1 MTWDNKTRTLTI
13 GQRQGQ
19 YQGMLTNRQFAVVLP
34 DGTQKT
40 VDYDGREVSVKL

>member
-1 MTWDNKTRTLTI
+1 
-13 GQRQGQ
+13 
-19 YQGMLTNRQFAVVLP
+19 MLQSRQFTVVLP